1 MNQFH
6 SNHSLISPT
15 AKLVAWWRS
24 YSDIP
29 YAKESSELS
38 HAYTAVHKMMAPLQI
53 TPEQTLWGAPILE
66 IRYKSLLR
74 EIKKSGIKQ
83 VMELASGI
91 SLRGLTMTADPTIR
105 YIETDLPGITQEKL
119 RLVETITGKSANSV
133 RPNLIFAEANVLNP
147 LDLDKAAEG
156 LDPKKPVAIIHVG
169 LLQYFSRQEKIEATH
184 NIKSLLKKYGG
195 VWITPDFDFRASMAQ
210 WGKMS
215 PDTEKVLSAIAEATG
230 RAMLSEAFE
239 NEIEFREFL
248 TAEGLQAERIPQFD
262 ESIKVTSAS
271 ATNIPPAVLDM
282 VKTSLILWKIT
293 LKS

>member
-6 SNHSLISPT
+6 SDHSLISPT

-133 RPNLIFAEANVLNP
+133 RPNLIFAEANVLNL

-156 LDPKKPVAIIHVG
+156 LDPKKPVAIIHEG

-230 RAMLSEAFE
+230 RTMLSEAFE
-239 NEIEFREFL
+239 NETEFL
-248 TAEGLQAERIPQFD
+248 GFLTSEGLQAERIPQFD

-271 ATNIPPAVLDM
+271 AANIPPAVLDM

>member
-6 SNHSLISPT
+6 SDHSLISPT

-29 YAKESSELS
+29 YAKESSEIS
-38 HAYTAVHKMMAPLQI
+38 HAYAAVHKMMAPLQI

-91 SLRGLTMTADPTIR
+91 SLRGLTMTADPTVR

-147 LDLDKAAEG
+147 VDLEKAAER
-156 LDPKKPVAIIHVG
+156 LDPKKPVVIIHEG
-169 LLQYFSRQEKIEATH
+169 LLQYFSRQEKIKATH

-215 PDTEKVLSAIAEATG
+215 PDTEKVLSAIGEATG

-248 TAEGLQAERIPQFD
+248 AAEGLQAERIPQFD

-271 ATNIPPAVLDM
+271 AANIPPAVLDM
-282 VKTSLILWKIT
+282 VKASLTLWKIT
-293 LKS
+293 LKP